1 MRNLFRVI
9 PYIGNA
15 KRNDAG
21 NPTYFPE
28 NLGVHR
34 VDNLDHYKVAY
45 LANSS
50 ECALAEKFGYL
61 SEWRSTLLRPE
72 VSLPRSKWAL
82 INYKLDES
90 SKIFEMDDP
99 QNLVKLKVR
108 PSKVVTRDRTITQN
122 WALKV
127 FKTQK
132 NSGVSWWSYYN
143 PDWGCAGIWD
153 LKQLSVYSVEIL
165 TLEHPAFKQASIAI
179 GKPLIL
185 S

>member
-143 PDWGCAGIWD
+143 PDWDCAGIWD
-153 LKQLSVYSVEIL
+153 IKQLSVYSVEIL